1 MNVCTFDR
9 KELQRFPELLHC
21 EAKSANVAHQTLPE
35 MEAETIIFHSISR
48 QLGSKMLAGHLTAG
62 QTITPIP

>member
-1 MNVCTFDR
+1 MSVRLIGRNYKGFENYYTV
-9 KELQRFPELLHC
+9 EP
-21 EAKSANVAHQTLPE
+21 KSANVGHQTLSE

>member
-1 MNVCTFDR
+1 MSIRLIARNYKGFENYYTV
-9 KELQRFPELLHC
+9 
-21 EAKSANVAHQTLPE
+21 EAKSANVGHRTFPE
-35 MEAETIIFHSISR
+35 MEAETMIFHSISR

>member
-1 MNVCTFDR
+1 MSV
-9 KELQRFPELLHC
+9 RFIGRNYKGFENYYTV

>member
-1 MNVCTFDR
+1 MSVRLIGRNYKGFENYYTV
-9 KELQRFPELLHC
+9 
-21 EAKSANVAHQTLPE
+21 EAKSANVAHQTSPE
-35 MEAETIIFHSISR
+35 MEAETMIFHSISR

>member
-1 MNVCTFDR
+1 MSVRLIGRNYKGFENYYTVD
-9 KELQRFPELLHC
+9 
-21 EAKSANVAHQTLPE
+21 AKSANVGHQTSSG
-35 MEAETIIFHSISR
+35 MEAETMIFHSISR

>member
-1 MNVCTFDR
+1 MSIRLIARNYKGFENYYTV
-9 KELQRFPELLHC
+9 K
-21 EAKSANVAHQTLPE
+21 AKSANVGHRTFPE
-35 MEAETIIFHSISR
+35 MEAETMIFHSISR

>member
-1 MNVCTFDR
+1 MSVRLIGRNYKGFENYYTVD
-9 KELQRFPELLHC
+9 
-21 EAKSANVAHQTLPE
+21 AKSANVGHQTSSE